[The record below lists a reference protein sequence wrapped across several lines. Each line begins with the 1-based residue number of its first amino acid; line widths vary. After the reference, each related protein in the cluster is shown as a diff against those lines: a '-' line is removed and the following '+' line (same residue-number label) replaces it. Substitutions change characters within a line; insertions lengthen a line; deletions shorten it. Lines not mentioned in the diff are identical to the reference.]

1 MTTQTTII
9 SLQGPGGGPAGTS
22 VARRFTATSTD
33 ATTNEQLSSVGSLS
47 AYKVMKGS
55 VVTHAAGQFAAG
67 IGLGRIRNTST
78 NKVKAH
84 IIMDVIGEEIYRPL
98 DKPVTIE
105 ENDIVEVYCDVA

>member
-9 SLQGPGGGPAGTS
+9 GFQGPGGGPPGTS
-22 VARRFTATSTD
+22 TARRFTATSTD

-47 AYKVMKGS
+47 LYKVMKGAII
-55 VVTHAAGQFAAG
+55 THAMGQFAAG

-84 IIMDVIGEEIYRPL
+84 IIMDAIGEEKYRPL
-98 DKPVTIE
+98 DRPVAVE